1 MGIAPSVAGAQG
13 MFMRLQHALQK
24 AWGRQVLLS
33 TAVQDE
39 LSAWRQLVQEL
50 AARLTHL
57 QNMDPFHLTWE
68 GSTDASVSGMSGVCQ
83 DPEGQW
89 FIWRHPFYVA
99 TQARLVTDTNH
110 TGDVTTNDL
119 ELAALLAQ
127 VQLFTPRWTP
137 KCTSTQ
143 PWTTQQN
150 KGGLTKGVL
159 AWQ

>member
-127 VQLFTPRWTP
+127 VQLFAPNMETLSHIRTDVNN
-137 KCTSTQ
+137 TEV
-143 PWTTQQN
+143 
-150 KGGLTKGVL
+150 KG
-159 AWQ
+159 WSH